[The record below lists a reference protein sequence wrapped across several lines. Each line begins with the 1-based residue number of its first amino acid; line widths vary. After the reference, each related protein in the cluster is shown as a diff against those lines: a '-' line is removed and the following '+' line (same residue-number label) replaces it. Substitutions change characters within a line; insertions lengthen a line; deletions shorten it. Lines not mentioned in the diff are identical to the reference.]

1 MVLLLQIYEKE
12 KEAFFMR
19 KRTKRMLSVLMAA
32 LMVVSIMPV
41 TGSNNIVAKAS
52 TASAES
58 SVVTWSAA
66 DILAA
71 QEGDSGLV
79 LCGSGWANNNATD
92 DKTFEDG
99 FSALGDNAKAGSTKA
114 QTDGK
119 TAAGTVPDNDINNG
133 NDDIN
138 KDTDDREDVPDS
150 SVDVVPTGDS
160 SDMRILIMLM
170 AVSGLAIGMTV
181 AKSKNSLKAFK

>member
-58 SVVTWSAA
+58 
-66 DILAA
+66 
-71 QEGDSGLV
+71 
-79 LCGSGWANNNATD
+79 
-92 DKTFEDG
+92 
-99 FSALGDNAKAGSTKA
+99 
-114 QTDGK
+114 
-119 TAAGTVPDNDINNG
+119 
-133 NDDIN
+133 
-138 KDTDDREDVPDS
+138 
-150 SVDVVPTGDS
+150 
-160 SDMRILIMLM
+160 
-170 AVSGLAIGMTV
+170 
-181 AKSKNSLKAFK
+181 

>member
-1 MVLLLQIYEKE
+1 
-12 KEAFFMR
+12 MR

-119 TAAGTVPDNDINNG
+119 TAAGTVPDNGCYVKYTAPVNG
-133 NDDIN
+133 
-138 KDTDDREDVPDS
+138 T
-150 SVDVVPTGDS
+150 
-160 SDMRILIMLM
+160 
-170 AVSGLAIGMTV
+170 LAINTKIGKNKTFYVIAEDGTKV
-181 AKSKNSLKAFK
+181 AEVKNGTSGSTYLSLIHI